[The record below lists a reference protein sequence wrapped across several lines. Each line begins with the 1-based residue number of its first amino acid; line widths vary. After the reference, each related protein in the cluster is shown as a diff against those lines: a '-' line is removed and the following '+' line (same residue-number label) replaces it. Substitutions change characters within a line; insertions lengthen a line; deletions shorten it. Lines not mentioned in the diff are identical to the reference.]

1 MTQIVNFQEI
11 DSANGKKI
19 AVITLNSPKSLNAL
33 GMDMIAL
40 IYPKL
45 QQWQTQD
52 DIVAVF
58 LQGEGEKAFC
68 AGGDIVYMY
77 NDIIADTGNFSPGVE
92 KYFTTEYELDHFI
105 HTYNKPIIVWGNGIV
120 MGGGL
125 GLMVG
130 GSHRVVT
137 ESSRIAMPEISIG
150 LYPDVGG
157 SYFLNKMPGNCGM
170 FLGLTGAS
178 INAADAKYC
187 HLADYFIA
195 SDNKNTLI
203 EQLTQVDWQESIEV
217 NHEKVSS
224 LLADFE
230 QDSMSKLPESK
241 LSEHESLIEQ
251 VTSFDSLTSI
261 VDGILAVETEDKWF
275 ARAQK
280 SLKSGSPLSA
290 TLTFQQ
296 IQHGASLSL
305 ADCFRMEL
313 NLSVKAGKFGEFT
326 EGVRALL
333 IDKDYTPKWH
343 FASIETVDEKVID
356 WFFESKWSQE
366 QHPLVNLGK

>member
-1 MTQIVNFQEI
+1 MTQVVNFQEI

-52 DIVAVF
+52 DIAAIF

-77 NDIIADTGNFSPGVE
+77 NDIIADKGNYSPGVE
-92 KYFTTEYELDHFI
+92 KYFTTEYQLDYFI

-187 HLADYFIA
+187 HLADYFVA
-195 SDNKNTLI
+195 SDSKNALI
-203 EQLTQVDWQESIEV
+203 EQLGQVDWQESIED

-230 QDSMSKLPESK
+230 KNSIDQLPESK
-241 LSEHESLIEQ
+241 LNEHESLIEE
-251 VTSFDSLTSI
+251 VTSFDNLPSI
-261 VDGILAVETEDKWF
+261 VEGILSVETEDKWF
-275 ARAQK
+275 SRAQK
-280 SLKSGSPLSA
+280 SLKSGSSLSA
-290 TLTFQQ
+290 ALTFQQ

-313 NLSVKAGKFGEFT
+313 NLSVKAGQFGEFS

-333 IDKDYTPKWH
+333 IDKDYSPKWK
-343 FASIETVDEKVID
+343 FSSIESVDTKVID

-366 QHPLVNLGK
+366 QHPLVNLDK